1 MGIEI
6 EHEIPVDRL
15 NFLSDRRQERRCR
28 TCRTHHKRSCILTG
42 KIDQRI
48 WRAAGTVNG
57 IIGNADD
64 FELSW
69 IARIEGLRTQPIR
82 CHKLCNSPTKA
93 FSQRVRSPKVTTRH
107 GFVDNGDIRKLLRLV
122 ADLLRGEV
130 TTEQQRQSH
139 CLKITGP
146 HVLRQYLAF
155 FNLPVIKTI
164 DRNTTSPVLHPRSP
178 SAFHCGGADSCTS
191 IQSFEYPLIKVK
203 ALLRFVPA
211 LL

>member
-28 TCRTHHKRSCILTG
+28 TCRAHHNRPCILTG

-48 WRAAGTVNG
+48 WLAAGAVYR
-57 IIGNADD
+57 IFGNAHD

-69 IARIEGLRTQPIR
+69 IARLDGLRAQPIR

-93 FSQRVRSPKVTTRH
+93 FSQRVRGREVTMRH
-107 GFVDNGDIRKLLRLV
+107 GLVDNGDIRKLLWL
-122 ADLLRGEV
+122 AANLLRGEI
-130 TTEQQRQSH
+130 TSEQQRQSYG
-139 CLKITGP
+139 LKITGP
-146 HVLRQYLAF
+146 HMLRQYLAIL
-155 FNLPVIKTI
+155 NLLVIKTI
-164 DRNTTSPVLHPRSP
+164 DRNTTSPVLPPCAP
-178 SAFHCGGADSCTS
+178 SAFHRGRADSWQS

-203 ALLRFVPA
+203 E
-211 LL
+211 